1 MQKPCTYA
9 CRRGK
14 GQFAALGTAQ
24 RFACGNEWFLQMDV
38 RKYFDSIPKA
48 LMLERLGRVF
58 AEGLRWGTYLRYM
71 DDSIAW
77 SNDRARVISVRD
89 TVGDALAGLGLEFKR
104 EPVLNRSSHGVD
116 FLGQS
121 QLLRGFDALAKA
133 CHKLR

>member
-48 LMLERLGRVF
+48 LMLERGSVGYSRRDCTG
-58 AEGLRWGTYLRYM
+58 GLISAIWTIPLRGAM
-71 DDSIAW
+71 
-77 SNDRARVISVRD
+77 
-89 TVGDALAGLGLEFKR
+89 TGLG
-104 EPVLNRSSHGVD
+104 
-116 FLGQS
+116 
-121 QLLRGFDALAKA
+121 
-133 CHKLR
+133 